1 MAVAPD
7 VLKVQSIK
15 KHFGGLKAVDG
26 VDLNVPRGE
35 IRAIIGPNGAGK
47 TTLFNL
53 ITGHIKPVSG
63 SVAFHGEDIFAKPSY
78 ALCRM
83 GLART
88 FQITSV
94 FLELSVFENVQT
106 AWFAR
111 HGKISNFFSTAKD
124 ISADEVMSILVSVGL
139 EDQSHR
145 QAKVLP
151 YGDRRRLE
159 VAIALAAEPS
169 LLFLDE
175 PTAGM
180 SIQERMNM
188 MAMVRD
194 IAKARGLSVVFTE
207 HDMDVV
213 FGTAEKITVM
223 HQGIVLIE
231 GNPDDVRANADVR
244 RVYLGSRG

>member
-1 MAVAPD
+1 MAAEPD
-7 VLKVQSIK
+7 ILTVQSIK

-26 VDLNVPRGE
+26 VDLNVPKGE
-35 IRAIIGPNGAGK
+35 LRAIIGPNGAGK

-53 ITGHIKPVSG
+53 ITGHIKPDSG
-63 SVAFHGEDIFAKPSY
+63 SVTFHGDDIFAKPAY

-94 FLELSVFENVQT
+94 FLDLTAFGNVQT

-111 HGKISNFFSTAKD
+111 HGKISNFFSKAKG
-124 ISADEVMSILVSVGL
+124 ISTDDVMSILESVGL
-139 EDQSHR
+139 EEQAYR

-180 SIQERMNM
+180 SIQERMGM
-188 MAMVRD
+188 MAMVREV
-194 IAKARGLSVVFTE
+194 AKSRGLSVVFTE

-213 FGTAEKITVM
+213 FGTAEQITVM
-223 HQGIVLIE
+223 HQGVVLTE
-231 GNPDDVRANADVR
+231 GDPNDVRANEDVR

>member
-1 MAVAPD
+1 MTTD
-7 VLKVQSIK
+7 SEILKVQSLQ
-15 KHFGGLKAVDG
+15 KHFGGMKAVDG
-26 VDLNVPRGE
+26 VDLNVPKGE

-53 ITGHIKPVSG
+53 ITGQIKPDSGNVS
-63 SVAFHGEDIFAKPSY
+63 FHGNDIFAKPAY

-94 FLELSVFENVQT
+94 FLDLTAFENVQT

-111 HGKISNFFSTAKD
+111 HGNISNFFSKAKGLLSD
-124 ISADEVMSILVSVGL
+124 DVDSILESVGL
-139 EDQSHR
+139 QEHAHR

-188 MAMVRD
+188 MAMVKD

-223 HQGIVLIE
+223 HQGTVLIE
-231 GNPDDVRANADVR
+231 GDPDDVRANEDVR